1 MTIVRSP
8 TKKLGDSSPRFR
20 SRFVLWLSLIALVA
34 LLSAFQKPLVADVKV
49 QRQLNQEQQVLLSA
63 GNNPASDADDHP
75 NPAQICTMN
84 PYLTSLKDPVEVA
97 SKALT
102 SWLDGSSWPHT
113 YQDNLREA
121 TFNKTLS
128 TLSRD
133 RWKFFNEALVPCN
146 SQDLTCVGHQRCGHD
161 EAKAACGLSKL
172 PNDCIIYSIGG
183 NNMWMFEEDALKKTP
198 CEIHTFD
205 CTGNVTRFVKPDN
218 DRLHFHHICLGT
230 EHEPAPEICTKAGKC
245 GETWTLLEIQKHFNH
260 KRIDLY
266 KMDIEGFEWGILN
279 SWPELTNSPLAENIL
294 LPNQLLI
301 EFHYRVS
308 RTKQKRKG
316 ESRTNVPTAH

>member
-1 MTIVRSP
+1 MLLIV
-8 TKKLGDSSPRFR
+8 
-20 SRFVLWLSLIALVA
+20 LVA
-34 LLSAFQKPLVADVKV
+34 VLSSNRKPLVDDMKV
-49 QRQLNQEQQVLLSA
+49 QQQLNKKEEVQLSA
-63 GNNPASDADDHP
+63 SNRGMLSSSTGGGDIVVPAAAAAATTTTTTTTTDHP
-75 NPAQICTMN
+75 NRQLCTMN
-84 PYLTSLKDPVEVA
+84 PYHTSLKDPIEVA

-102 SWLDGSSWPHT
+102 SWLDGSSSASPHT
-113 YQDNLREA
+113 YENNLREA
-121 TFNKTLS
+121 AENKTLS

-133 RWKFFNEALVPCN
+133 RWKFFDEVLVPCN
-146 SQDLTCVGHQRCGHD
+146 PQELTCVGHERCGHD
-161 EAKAACGLSKL
+161 EAKAACGISKL

-205 CTGNVTRFVKPDN
+205 CTGNITRFVKPNN

-230 EHEPAPEICTKAGKC
+230 EHEAAPEICTVAGKC
-245 GETWTLLEIQKHFNH
+245 GETWTLMEIQKHFNH

-279 SWPELTNSPLAENIL
+279 SWPELTNIPLAENML

-301 EFHYRVS
+301 EFHYRVR
-308 RTKQKRKG
+308 RT
-316 ESRTNVPTAH
+316 